1 MATTGGSLPGR
12 TLGRHLSDEG
22 RRQAEAVARRI
33 SKMTKIAAIYSS
45 PLERAR
51 ETAASIAK
59 ARGLALRV
67 ERGLTECD
75 VGNWVG
81 LTIKRLRKKPE
92 WTRVQHNPSGFR
104 FPGGESFTE
113 VQLRMTT
120 ALARLVERHAGG
132 AIVAVS
138 HADPIKTAIAQA
150 LGLHLDLFQRFVV
163 APASVTAIAYGP
175 GTSMVLTMNSPD
187 GDLTWLQKS

>member
-1 MATTGGSLPGR
+1 MATTGVSLPGR
-12 TLGRHLSDEG
+12 TLGLHLSDEG

-33 SKMTKIAAIYSS
+33 SKMPKIAAIYSS
-45 PLERAR
+45 PLDRAR

-92 WTRVQHNPSGFR
+92 WTRVQHHPSGFR
-104 FPGGESFTE
+104 FPGGESFME
-113 VQLRMTT
+113 VQSRVTN
-120 ALARLVERHAGG
+120 AIGRLVERHAGG

-175 GTSMVLTMNSPD
+175 GTPMVLTMNSPD
-187 GDLTWLQKS
+187 GDLTWLQS